1 MKIVLSLA
9 AAALAAGA
17 AFSTPALALP
27 IGPAPVDTPTLVDE
41 AGWAQGFERG
51 GKRFLSTTK
60 RHAPRRDVTSTGNV
74 ERPDRPRGQAQWGQ
88 MPGGRAATTA
98 SRRTRVGRLAARC
111 SRSSRARPPTVPARR
126 W

>member
-27 IGPAPVDTPTLVDE
+27 IGPAPVDTPTFVDE

-51 GKRFLSTTK
+51 GKRFLRTTK
-60 RHAPRRDVTSTGNV
+60 RHAPKPGVPSPATA
-74 ERPDRPRGQAQWGQ
+74 EPPDRPRGQAQGGQ
-88 MPGGRAATTA
+88 MRGGPRRYGKKRA
-98 SRRTRVGRLAARC
+98 
-111 SRSSRARPPTVPARR
+111 PPIN
-126 W
+126 

>member
-1 MKIVLSLA
+1 MKIVLSVA

-17 AFSTPALALP
+17 AFSTPVLALP
-27 IGPAPVDTPTLVDE
+27 SGPAPVDTLVDE

-51 GKRFLSTTK
+51 GKRFLRTTK

-88 MPGGRAATTA
+88 MPGGP
-98 SRRTRVGRLAARC
+98 RRYGQ
-111 SRSSRARPPTVPARR
+111 
-126 W
+126 

>member
-1 MKIVLSLA
+1 MKIVLSVA

-17 AFSTPALALP
+17 AFSTPVLALP

-51 GKRFLSTTK
+51 GKRFLRTTK

-88 MPGGRAATTA
+88 DAGR
-98 SRRTRVGRLAARC
+98 SRRHGQ
-111 SRSSRARPPTVPARR
+111 
-126 W
+126 

>member
-27 IGPAPVDTPTLVDE
+27 IGPAPVDTLVDE

-51 GKRFLSTTK
+51 GKRFLRTTK

-88 MPGGRAATTA
+88 MPGGP
-98 SRRTRVGRLAARC
+98 RRYGQ
-111 SRSSRARPPTVPARR
+111 
-126 W
+126 

>member
-27 IGPAPVDTPTLVDE
+27 IGPALVDTPTLVDE

-51 GKRFLSTTK
+51 GKRFLRTTK

-88 MPGGRAATTA
+88 MPGGP
-98 SRRTRVGRLAARC
+98 RRYGQ
-111 SRSSRARPPTVPARR
+111 
-126 W
+126 